1 MWTTEEPLKNQEFID
16 SLKHQSYNKLPLGP
30 KYRNNKKDL
39 IVQSEKAKA
48 KRRRRRFLFGRS

>member
-1 MWTTEEPLKNQEFID
+1 MWTTEDQLKNQEFID
-16 SLKHQSYNKLPLGP
+16 SLKLEQYNKPPLGP
-30 KYRNNKKDL
+30 KYRNNKSAL